1 MTHAETH
8 GRFFPLDEHG
18 YIINDTSPSHFPAAF
33 GQRLV
38 GAFQRAFPSG
48 LRAVYLRGSV
58 ARGTFVPHLSDL
70 DAFAVLDDACPTE
83 PLIIE
88 AALATELRTLLPG
101 LTELEFT
108 TCHEHDVLGNYL
120 GVWPFFI
127 KTQSLLLYGV
137 DYARQLAPYRPGVSI
152 MGEALWLAQRVA
164 EYQRRLNQP
173 EWQAKP
179 QLLCEWMMKAVV
191 RAAFEL
197 TMEQQHCYT
206 RDLALCCQV
215 FSIHYPHQAGLCHQ
229 AMVWAISPDDDLVG
243 QQQLLA
249 EFCPWIEK
257 QLKRVMTEH
266 HLDPNDYHLAP
277 AGEAAQ

>member
-1 MTHAETH
+1 M
-8 GRFFPLDEHG
+8 
-18 YIINDTSPSHFPAAF
+18 NDTSPSHFPAAF